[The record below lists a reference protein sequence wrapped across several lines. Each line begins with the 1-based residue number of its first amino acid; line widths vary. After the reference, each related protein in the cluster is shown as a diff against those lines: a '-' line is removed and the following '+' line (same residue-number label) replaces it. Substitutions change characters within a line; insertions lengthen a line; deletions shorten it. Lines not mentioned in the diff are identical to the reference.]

1 MLGSTSRTPRTR
13 RSSSP
18 APRLS
23 CLSSRFHSE
32 CICACLAMVDRRAGL
47 SWYLRKLKW
56 RRARELE
63 LYLDL
68 AALVDIRHA
77 CFAAAHLDRRHG
89 MDDLCEIFVRFA
101 VSTSTIADG
110 SYRELARCFCK
121 SPELRIWN
129 FSFSFF
135 SLEFVEDLK
144 RRLTG

>member
-1 MLGSTSRTPRTR
+1 MCLRRMLGSTSRTPRTR

-32 CICACLAMVDRRAGL
+32 CTCACLAVVDKRAGW
-47 SWYLRKLKW
+47 SCYLRELKW

-89 MDDLCEIFVRFA
+89 MDDLRDIFLCFA
-101 VSTSTIADG
+101 FPT
-110 SYRELARCFCK
+110 R
-121 SPELRIWN
+121 
-129 FSFSFF
+129 
-135 SLEFVEDLK
+135 
-144 RRLTG
+144 